1 MLDAVRG
8 LAAMWVVLFHLTLL
22 VDGPG
27 TGPARLLWDHVI
39 GNGALGVAVFY
50 VLSGFVITHS
60 PRNGFGAAAT
70 PVNFMVRRI
79 IRLTPPYWAAIVLAI
94 AMHRLAVEVD
104 GEPFL
109 PGGAE
114 LTPGR
119 LAAHLVYLTEVL
131 GYVNLNDV
139 FWTLAIEMQF
149 YVAMIPITIAVTALA
164 RRLGHR
170 AYPVA
175 TIVLGAVAVAAMLDP
190 GDGRATTIGPFLYSF
205 ALGIAAYWVTSGIFW
220 RLVEQPSERWSRS
233 LRRSPVPVGR

>member
-1 MLDAVRG
+1 
-8 LAAMWVVLFHLTLL
+8 
-22 VDGPG
+22 
-27 TGPARLLWDHVI
+27 
-39 GNGALGVAVFY
+39 
-50 VLSGFVITHS
+50 
-60 PRNGFGAAAT
+60 
-70 PVNFMVRRI
+70 
-79 IRLTPPYWAAIVLAI
+79 
-94 AMHRLAVEVD
+94 MHRLAVEVD

-190 GDGRATTIGPFLYSF
+190 GDGRATTIGPFPYSF